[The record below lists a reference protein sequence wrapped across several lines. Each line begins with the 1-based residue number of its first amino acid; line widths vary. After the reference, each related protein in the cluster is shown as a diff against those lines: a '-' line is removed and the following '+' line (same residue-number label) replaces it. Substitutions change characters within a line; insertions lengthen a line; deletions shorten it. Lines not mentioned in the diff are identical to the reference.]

1 MQGRE
6 DPCVLSLTMIVNVGG
21 IYSVKISYNSPWLRV
36 SLFRHMGIFL
46 LEGFS
51 TLGSLFRHT
60 FSKIFKYNNLCF
72 QNIFFILKT
81 QFFTSQKL
89 IFPLLVQFHQFQA
102 L

>member
-46 LEGFS
+46 LEGFY
-51 TLGSLFRHT
+51 TLGYVSTFGSIYSVSGAVKAITTNFGKIWTVCVFR
-60 FSKIFKYNNLCF
+60 NL
-72 QNIFFILKT
+72 QEILPS
-81 QFFTSQKL
+81 FL
-89 IFPLLVQFHQFQA
+89 
-102 L
+102 